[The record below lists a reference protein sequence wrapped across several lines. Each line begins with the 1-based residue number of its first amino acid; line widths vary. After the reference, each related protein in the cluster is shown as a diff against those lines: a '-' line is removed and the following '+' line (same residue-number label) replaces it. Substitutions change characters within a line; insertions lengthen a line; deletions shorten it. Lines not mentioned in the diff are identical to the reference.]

1 MRIKGLF
8 CAAAVALIP
17 SPAVN
22 SDHFAEQEAFTS
34 VAGFGKVTVIHHG
47 YSTTDLILIKRAL
60 NAGFG
65 TDNPS
70 VLCSLSLSK
79 TNAQKN
85 NVIMREKNWEALA
98 IQLSAVTEYQGKGID
113 SQGQCNE
120 AFVDALEAEIN
131 NGTAEYILN
140 REQFIHVKSLRARQA
155 RIAGR

>member
-1 MRIKGLF
+1 
-8 CAAAVALIP
+8 
-17 SPAVN
+17 
-22 SDHFAEQEAFTS
+22 
-34 VAGFGKVTVIHHG
+34 
-47 YSTTDLILIKRAL
+47 
-60 NAGFG
+60 
-65 TDNPS
+65 
-70 VLCSLSLSK
+70 
-79 TNAQKN
+79 
-85 NVIMREKNWEALA
+85 MREKNWEALA